1 VSAKKPEN
9 KIPESFLDD
18 SFASGG
24 DREQLLNKLRTK
36 FERFCD
42 RASIEE
48 IEEATRIVR
57 SLLAVRGLLP
67 EQTCKKI
74 N

>member
-1 VSAKKPEN
+1 MSAKRPEN
-9 KIPESFLDD
+9 RVPESFLND
-18 SFASGG
+18 SFANVGE
-24 DREQLLNKLRTK
+24 RVQIVNKLRTK

-67 EQTCKKI
+67 EQKSKQI

>member
-1 VSAKKPEN
+1 MSAKKPEN
-9 KIPESFLDD
+9 RIPESFLDD
-18 SFASGG
+18 PFANAGE
-24 DREQLLNKLRTK
+24 REEIVNKLRTK
-36 FERFCD
+36 FERFCE

-67 EQTCKKI
+67 EQTSKKM